1 MFKIV
6 VLTSSS
12 VIGLLVLVQLYR
24 KKEANRIKVKSR
36 FFKIL
41 ILVVNYY
48 NKFTKEGENKLK
60 IF

>member
-6 VLTSSS
+6 DLTSSS

-24 KKEANRIKVKSR
+24 KKEANKIKDESR
-36 FFKIL
+36 FFKIF
-41 ILVVNYY
+41 ILAMNCY
-48 NKFTKEGENKLK
+48 NKFTKQGENKLK